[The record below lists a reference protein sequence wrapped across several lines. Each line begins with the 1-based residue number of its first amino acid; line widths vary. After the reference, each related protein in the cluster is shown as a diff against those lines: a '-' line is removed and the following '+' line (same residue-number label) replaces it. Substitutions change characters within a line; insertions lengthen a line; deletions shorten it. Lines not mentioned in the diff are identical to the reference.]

1 MMVTEQA
8 VVDVLDETIQ
18 ALTHL
23 DFNKLET
30 LEQRISAFARSGA
43 RCNENSLE
51 LILAKKRLLELILQ
65 NCEANL
71 NTLNRLHG
79 RNTRD
84 TWAH

>member
-1 MMVTEQA
+1 MAIDQA

-18 ALTHL
+18 ALTLL
-23 DFNKLET
+23 DFNKLQA
-30 LEQRISAFARSGA
+30 LEKRISALAESDA
-43 RCNENSLE
+43 KCSEDSVY

-71 NTLNRLHG
+71 NALNRLHG

-84 TWAH
+84 QWAH

>member
-1 MMVTEQA
+1 MVTDQA
-8 VVDVLDETIQ
+8 VTDVLDETIQ
-18 ALTHL
+18 ALTLL
-23 DFNKLET
+23 DFNKLEA
-30 LEQRISAFARSGA
+30 LEKRISAFVRSGA
-43 RCNENSLE
+43 KCNENSLE

-84 TWAH
+84 PWAH